1 MFNTTKTFGPFA
13 DSPTFVLTV
22 KANGGNV
29 ALQVKHSA
37 AHYVTAETF
46 LTDGAHQLFPGHA
59 EFRLV
64 PSGGAEYSL
73 R

>member
-1 MFNTTKTFGPFA
+1 MFNTAKTFGPFA

-37 AHYVTAETF
+37 ADYVTAETF